1 MGFASCVVVFFFL
14 FFLESSGWIRGW
26 VLSSGFFF
34 RSMISLSLDR
44 MMDSRLSVDET
55 MVQTILDGRVDP
67 PLFFYFIILFRI
79 IAIELD

>member
-34 RSMISLSLDR
+34 CSMISLSLDR

-55 MVQTILDGRVDP
+55 MAQTILDERMD
-67 PLFFYFIILFRI
+67 
-79 IAIELD
+79 